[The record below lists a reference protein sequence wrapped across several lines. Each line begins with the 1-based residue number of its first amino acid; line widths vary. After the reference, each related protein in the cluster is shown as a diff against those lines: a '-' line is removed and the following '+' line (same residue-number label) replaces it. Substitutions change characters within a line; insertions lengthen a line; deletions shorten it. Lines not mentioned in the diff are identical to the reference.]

1 MKRITLISLLA
12 VTTLLISACGL
23 TSTPTPTLTATP
35 SNIQSSNP
43 TKTPLPTSPLPDLP
57 RLQIVG
63 NKIVN
68 ENGEVVVL
76 RGIGTADM
84 IGLSEEGSTDIPW
97 GEELFR
103 TIHDWGATVVRLPV
117 SPVFFFDDE
126 NKGLEA
132 IDQAIEWAG
141 KYEMYVIITFH
152 AFGFPPTGF
161 LINPSDLGMAS
172 DVDAIQFWQMVSER
186 YAGNDVV
193 AFYEIYNEANSHPWD
208 GRTHLEDW
216 IIWKDFSELVIDLIR
231 VNDPETIIIVGGLKF
246 SSDLTYIV
254 QTPIQRSNVAYAH
267 HENPGI
273 KDWDKAF
280 GGVVE
285 QYPVLITDFSFGI
298 DITGEQSW
306 LNESNY
312 QGEEPYRYAIM
323 NYLEERGLSWIAVVF
338 SSQWV
343 PELVQNQLFE
353 PSEVGQ
359 FYQEQLL
366 SHGGEITT
374 GEMIADDKNI
384 FAGAVGLW
392 ESLDPSDGSSRTLR
406 ISSAADN
413 LYLVHYI
420 DDGVPLCGVNI
431 YGASLTGAEARGK
444 GKAFYQK
451 LDIGPLYLV
460 CSNNNNRW
468 VGGVHYDTFLY
479 HLDSDSLTD
488 LQGTLWTRLPE
499 QEAAEVEFVG
509 AVGEWE
515 STDVDGSYQTLT
527 IQQISND
534 VFSIELIDQE
544 ASSCGTGSDG
554 ALYAA
559 RIEGNGQTD
568 RNSLFIQALQ
578 ITCLSDPEFS
588 LSSVSFTLTYDPAGD
603 SLSDSWGT
611 VWTRIN

>member
-1 MKRITLISLLA
+1 MKKFKLIPLLVLASLL
-12 VTTLLISACGL
+12 TSACKQAPQL
-23 TSTPTPTLTATP
+23 PTSTLTAASTNTLRP
-35 SNIQSSNP
+35 EPTKTSSSNP
-43 TKTPLPTSPLPDLP
+43 SPPDLP
-57 RLQIVG
+57 RLQVVG

-68 ENGEVVVL
+68 ENGEIVVL
-76 RGIGTADM
+76 RGIGTADI
-84 IGLSEEGSTDIPW
+84 IGLSRWSTDIPW

-117 SPVFFFDDE
+117 SPVFFFEDE
-126 NKGLEA
+126 QKGLEA
-132 IDQAIEWAG
+132 LDQAIEWAA

-172 DVDAIQFWQMVSER
+172 DVDGIRFWQTVSER

-193 AFYEIYNEANSHPWD
+193 AFYEIFNEANSHPWD
-208 GRTHLEDW
+208 GLTHLEDW

-246 SSDLTYIV
+246 SSDLTYIL
-254 QTPIQRSNVAYAH
+254 QAPIQRNNVAYAH

-285 QYPVLITDFSFGI
+285 QYPVLITDFTFGI

-338 SSQWV
+338 SSLWV

-366 SHGGEITT
+366 SHGWEITI
-374 GEMIADDKNI
+374 GEMIAGDKNI
-384 FAGAVGLW
+384 FNGAVGFW

-406 ISSAADN
+406 ISSVAGDQYSVN
-413 LYLVHYI
+413 FV
-420 DDGVPLCGVNI
+420 DDEVPLCGVNT
-431 YGASLTGAEARGK
+431 YGAPLTGAEARGE
-444 GKAFYQK
+444 GQAFYQK
-451 LDIGPLYLV
+451 LDVGPLYLE
-460 CSNNNNRW
+460 CSNNNGW

-479 HLDSDSLTD
+479 DPYSDSLVD
-488 LQGTLWTRLPE
+488 LQGTIWTRSAE
-499 QEAAEVEFVG
+499 QDANENEFGG
-509 AVGEWE
+509 AVGDWE
-515 STDVDGSYQTLT
+515 STDNDGSYQTLT
-527 IQQISND
+527 IQQISD
-534 VFSIELIDQE
+534 VLFSIELADSG
-544 ASSCGTGSDG
+544 ASSCGTDDTGG
-554 ALYAA
+554 PLYAA
-559 RIEGNGQTD
+559 RLEGSGNAD
-568 RNSLFIQALQ
+568 LNFLFLQ
-578 ITCLSDPEFS
+578 VLELTCMGDPEWS
-588 LSSVSFTLTYDPAGD
+588 LDPLSLTLTYDLITD
-603 SLSDSWGT
+603 ILSDSWGV
-611 VWTRIN
+611 VWTRIR